1 MDFFVWATIILGI
14 WAALGPLVGVY
25 YGHVLSKRW
34 QKEHWIAENKKQEYR
49 ELLTTLTRT
58 FGSIV
63 NISLA
68 MIAHGPEE
76 QRAHAEMEAQALMT
90 IRDRIFIA
98 GELREMKLG
107 EKWIKAARDFDNT
120 RDYDAFA
127 KSFGEITRLIT

>member
-1 MDFFVWATIILGI
+1 MD
-14 WAALGPLVGVY
+14 
-25 YGHVLSKRW
+25 
-34 QKEHWIAENKKQEYR
+34 NKKQEYR

-63 NISLA
+63 NLNLP

-90 IRDRIFIA
+90 IRDRIFVA
-98 GELREMKLG
+98 GELREMKLV
-107 EKWIKAARDFDNT
+107 EKWIKATRDFDNT

-127 KSFGEITRLIT
+127 KSFGEITRLITEAANRIIR